1 MKTLKGKE
9 VKNLRIK
16 IIENCFGSAWW
27 YGIFEGRKIIM
38 KFCNSPYAWLT
49 ESAAIRN
56 AKAMAKRIGIK
67 YDPEI
72 IKQKGC

>member
-1 MKTLKGKE
+1 MKNVR
-9 VKNLRIK
+9 VKVG
-16 IIENCFGSAWW
+16 ENCDGTCWW
-27 YGIFEGRKIIM
+27 YGIYEGRKKLM
-38 KFCNSPYAWLT
+38 ENSEHRSGECDWRVWWVKF
-49 ESAAIRN
+49 AAIRN